1 MFKIP
6 KQCSITLAISG
17 VLLAVANAAQAS
29 TYTGAVGRVLAQPST
44 IAPSTQ
50 TRFSIV
56 TASSFTTACTTAP
69 GTYSFDLSNAGLASV
84 YEAILIS
91 AVTSGAQVVID
102 GSGVCDAF
110 GIEEVASIWLQ

>member
-1 MFKIP
+1 MFKVL
-6 KQCSITLAISG
+6 KQYSIVLAISG
-17 VLLAVANAAQAS
+17 LLLVVANAAQAS
-29 TYTGAVGRVLAQPST
+29 TYTGAVVKVLAQPSP

-56 TASSFTTACTTAP
+56 TTGPFTTACTSAS
-69 GTYSFDLSNAGLASV
+69 TYSFDLSNAGLASA
-84 YEAILIS
+84 YAAILLS

-110 GIEEVASIWLQ
+110 GIEEVESMWLL